1 MFKTLIQ
8 FQSNRLSMSYE
19 NKIIL
24 LKCDFRHFCVIV
36 LINTVGYK
44 YINNNYFRWYFSKK
58 KKKNTNYIFLG
69 FILKHANGFFKS
81 RYLNF

>member
-8 FQSNRLSMSYE
+8 FQSNRLSMSYK

-24 LKCDFRHFCVIV
+24 LKCDFRHFCMIV

-44 YINNNYFRWYFSKK
+44 YINNNYYRRCFSKK
-58 KKKNTNYIFLG
+58 KKILTIFFLG
-69 FILKHANGFFKS
+69 FILKHANEFFKS